1 MLIWK
6 IFLIKKYLIA
16 LELRSQLSESIVD
29 GNMKLIAVRV
39 SNEDVSLIGNIDSIR
54 KIGVWSGTN
63 STDELSAFVNY
74 YNAMAFEI
82 ANVVMIAENRDV
94 RRFAHVIGTFYK
106 KKKEKKLK
114 IGRKAFFCVIVS
126 PI

>member
-1 MLIWK
+1 MSPVKWIISNWEN
-6 IFLIKKYLIA
+6 IFNKKKYLIA

-39 SNEDVSLIGNIDSIR
+39 SNEDVSLIGNINSIR
-54 KIGVWSGTN
+54 KIGVRSGTN

-74 YNAMAFEI
+74 YDAVAFEI

-94 RRFAHVIGTFYK
+94 RRFAHVIGTFYE
-106 KKKEKKLK
+106 KEKK
-114 IGRKAFFCVIVS
+114 C
-126 PI
+126 